1 VRRSTRQILAVVA
14 IAFGAFAV
22 LYAGGTRIG
31 PCLGPLGVTVVQC
44 ARASGVFPDVG
55 IGVPIAVLAV
65 AVAALLLAAPA
76 RSRWLWSSMAA
87 LVGAGAA
94 AIGFVI
100 VAPRTMEGFISS
112 GEFISIPRPVDQ
124 NALASLAFAGALIA
138 FLVAVRAMRDPVAS
152 RHPTP

>member
-1 VRRSTRQILAVVA
+1 VSRSTRQILAVVA
-14 IAFGAFAV
+14 IAFAAFAV
-22 LYAGGTRIG
+22 LYAGGPMIG

-65 AVAALLLAAPA
+65 AIAALLLAAPP

-94 AIGFVI
+94 AIGYVI
-100 VAPRTMEGFISS
+100 VAPKTMEGFVSS
-112 GEFISIPRPVDQ
+112 GEFITIDRPVDQ

-138 FLVAVRAMRDPVAS
+138 FLIAVRAMPYATES
-152 RHPTP
+152 RPPAP